1 MGVSRASCKWKVN
14 LVQSQGLADDS
25 DPVWLV
31 VFLNLT
37 SEELGSSAGLARACE
52 CEVKNEIER
61 HHRVWLQIGLFKDT
75 ANCNCLFSYDQSMPK
90 GTRV

>member
-14 LVQSQGLADDS
+14 SVQSQGLADDN
-25 DPVWLV
+25 DPGWLA
-31 VFLNLT
+31 VFLSLT
-37 SEELGSSAGLARACE
+37 SEELGSSAGLAWA

-75 ANCNCLFSYDQSMPK
+75 ANCNCLFSYDHSMPK